1 MSETTTPEQDQLQSS
16 ADATGT
22 KTAAKKPSAH
32 ADQFEAD
39 SWEPS
44 LLARMRKAMTSKPC
58 D

>member
-22 KTAAKKPSAH
+22 KTATKKPSAY

-44 LLARMRKAMTSKPC
+44 LLVRMLKAMASKPR